1 MLSIFL
7 DYFFLFFIYSVIGWF
22 METIFVGIQKKRI
35 VDRGFL
41 IGPYCPIYGVG
52 ALVMIFYL
60 TQYKDNILTVFILG
74 VVICSLLEY
83 FTSYVMEKLF
93 KTRWWDYSNNKFNL
107 NGRIC
112 GFNSL
117 LFGIAGVLVIYF
129 VQPSLDLFLS
139 RLNDT
144 FLIIINV
151 ICFVLFFVDM
161 IISLRVAN
169 KFKNTIKGINFK
181 KDSTEDFSRLV
192 RETIMNNNKILQQR
206 LYFAFPGI
214 DLKRF
219 RDLKDNISS
228 DIKGLL
234 KR

>member
-1 MLSIFL
+1 
-7 DYFFLFFIYSVIGWF
+7 

-169 KFKNTIKGINFK
+169 KFKNTIKGINCK
-181 KDSTEDFSRLV
+181 KDSTEEFSRLV
-192 RETIMNNNKILQQR
+192 RETIINNNKILQQR

-214 DLKRF
+214 DLKRL

-228 DIKGLL
+228 DIKVLL
-234 KR
+234 KK

>member
-7 DYFFLFFIYSVIGWF
+7 DYFFLFFIYSVIGWM
-22 METIFVGIQKKRI
+22 METIFVGIQKRKL

-41 IGPYCPIYGVG
+41 IGPYCPIYGFG
-52 ALVMIFYL
+52 ALVMILYL
-60 TQYKDNILTVFILG
+60 TQYKDNVLTVFILG

-83 FTSYVMEKLF
+83 ITSYVMEKLF
-93 KTRWWDYSNNKFNL
+93 KTRWWDYSNKKFNL

-129 VQPSLDLFLS
+129 LQPSLDLFLS
-139 RLNDT
+139 RLNYT

-169 KFKNTIKGINFK
+169 KFKNTIKGINCK
-181 KDSTEDFSRLV
+181 KDSTEEFSRLV
-192 RETIMNNNKILQQR
+192 RETIINNNKILQQR

-214 DLKRF
+214 DLKRL

-234 KR
+234 KK

>member
-1 MLSIFL
+1 
-7 DYFFLFFIYSVIGWF
+7 

-129 VQPSLDLFLS
+129 VQSSLDLFY
-139 RLNDT
+139 
-144 FLIIINV
+144 V
-151 ICFVLFFVDM
+151 
-161 IISLRVAN
+161 
-169 KFKNTIKGINFK
+169 G
-181 KDSTEDFSRLV
+181 
-192 RETIMNNNKILQQR
+192 
-206 LYFAFPGI
+206 
-214 DLKRF
+214 
-219 RDLKDNISS
+219 
-228 DIKGLL
+228 
-234 KR
+234 